1 MRQKIFLLL
10 LLGTSLLAAVTVK
23 PAYQIDVEGN
33 VVDMVVRGD
42 KLFVGTDAG
51 KMEVYNW
58 HTKKK
63 TFEIRFDKIHDFMGD
78 LIAPKVFCVDEDP
91 KTGKILMLVQDEGG
105 EKTLYL
111 YHDGNQSVI
120 LDKKAHL
127 AMRETRFV
135 DSNHILVSTISNEL
149 IFYDYPNRKI
159 VWRKQLSESSF
170 SDYQLNEDHSKV
182 ASTCESGAVY
192 VTDVQ
197 SGKVLKHFENVNK
210 DNVFHVDFKNY
221 HILACG
227 KDKKA
232 VVYSLGPTA
241 PVIFET
247 KFIVYAG
254 GLNKDASLSA
264 FQVDE
269 DIDIG
274 VFNNETKSM
283 LYLLKGQESVLNNI
297 VFVNDKE
304 LISSSDDN
312 HIMIWRLP

>member
-1 MRQKIFLLL
+1 MRKKIFLLF
-10 LLGTSLLAAVTVK
+10 LLGCSLFAAVTVK

-51 KMEVYNW
+51 KMEVYDWRN
-58 HTKKK
+58 KKK

-78 LIAPKVFCVDEDP
+78 PIAPKVFCVDEDP
-91 KTGKILMLVQDEGG
+91 GTGKILMLVQDEGG
-105 EKTLYL
+105 EKILYI
-111 YHDGNQSVI
+111 YQNGKRSVI

-135 DSNHILVSTISNEL
+135 DSDHILVSTISNEL
-149 IFYDYPNRKI
+149 IFYDYVNGKI

-192 VTDVQ
+192 VTDIQ

-232 VVYSLGPTA
+232 VLYSLGPTP
-241 PVIFET
+241 PVIYET
-247 KFIVYAG
+247 KFMVYAG
-254 GLNKDASLSA
+254 ALNKNASMSA

-269 DIDIG
+269 NIDIG
-274 VFNNETKSM
+274 IFDNETKAM
-283 LYLLKGQESVLNNI
+283 RYLLKGQQSVLNNI